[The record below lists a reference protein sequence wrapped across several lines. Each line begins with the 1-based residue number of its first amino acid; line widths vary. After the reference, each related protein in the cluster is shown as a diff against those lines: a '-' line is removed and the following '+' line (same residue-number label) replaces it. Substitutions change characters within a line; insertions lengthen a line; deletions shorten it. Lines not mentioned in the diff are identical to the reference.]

1 MPYSSSSHVPKYS
14 SSHSTSSAFSAS
26 AQPNE
31 DWTKISDLAERR
43 RIQNRIAQ
51 RNYRK
56 KIKRR
61 LEDLEKR
68 AVSSSPSPEQTY
80 AELASLSK
88 ANPRR
93 NTGPRRQSIK
103 REEPTRQSRKRGP
116 EPLVTPYSSFNETHD
131 DLSPPQYKRELSM
144 SPPHIMNYSYSLPDP
159 SIHSTYQQQS
169 SYNTLPPP
177 FPEYPSHSPYLPS
190 LPTTL
195 PAMPS
200 YEPSPVKNSSF
211 FDDGNIMNQYGMSY
225 TPFTSM
231 ELPMQQPYQESNM
244 NVNLPEYP
252 FRYRY

>member
-1 MPYSSSSHVPKYS
+1 MPYSSHVPKYS

-61 LEDLEKR
+61 LEVLEKG
-68 AVSSSPSPEQTY
+68 AVSSSPSPEQSY
-80 AELASLSK
+80 MELASAPKSTS
-88 ANPRR
+88 RR
-93 NTGPRRQSIK
+93 NTGPRRQSTK
-103 REEPTRQSRKRGP
+103 REEPSRQQTRKHVP
-116 EPLVTPYSSFNETHD
+116 EPFVATYPSFND
-131 DLSPPQYKRELSM
+131 APADLSPPQYKRELSM
-144 SPPHIMNYSYSLPDP
+144 SPPHSMNFSYSLPDP
-159 SIHSTYQQQS
+159 SISATYTHQP
-169 SYNTLPPP
+169 SYNTLPAP
-177 FPEYPSHSPYLPS
+177 FSEFSSHSPYLPS

-200 YEPSPVKNSSF
+200 YESVKNASF
-211 FDDGNIMNQYGMSY
+211 FDDGNVMGPYATTY

-231 ELPMQQPYQESNM
+231 ELPMHQPYQDSNI
-244 NVNLPEYP
+244 NVNLPDYP
-252 FRYRY
+252 FHYRS